1 MKKVQILEIEDNYL
15 YTLRDNDNK
24 IYKKNIEF
32 YDTEV
37 NVGDS
42 IYLDDQILKE
52 VNIFAYGPIIENNE
66 VEDLIKLINNGKE
79 IYLQRYYG

>member
-37 NVGDS
+37 SIGDY
-42 IYLDDQILKE
+42 IYLDDKILNE

-66 VEDLIKLINNGKE
+66 VEDLIKLIHNGKE

>member
-37 NVGDS
+37 SIGDY
-42 IYLDDQILKE
+42 IYLDDQILNE

-66 VEDLIKLINNGKE
+66 VEDLIKLIHNGKE

>member
-1 MKKVQILEIEDNYL
+1 MKKVQILEIEDNYF

-37 NVGDS
+37 SIGDY
-42 IYLDDQILKE
+42 IYLDDQILNE

-66 VEDLIKLINNGKE
+66 VEDLIKLIHNGKE

>member
-15 YTLRDNDNK
+15 YTLRDNGNK

-37 NVGDS
+37 SIGDY
-42 IYLDDQILKE
+42 IYLDDQILNE

-66 VEDLIKLINNGKE
+66 VEDLIKLIHNGKE